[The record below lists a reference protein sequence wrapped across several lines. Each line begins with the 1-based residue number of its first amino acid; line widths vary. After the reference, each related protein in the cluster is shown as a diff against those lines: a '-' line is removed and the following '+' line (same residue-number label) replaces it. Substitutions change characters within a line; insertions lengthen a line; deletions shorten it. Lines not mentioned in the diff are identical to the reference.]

1 MTSKSFVLTAVLA
14 VAVVLAASAP
24 MYSASNSCQVNVPYA
39 GALSGKHLAAGQY
52 NISWQAHSPSL
63 TVTVAQGKNV
73 VATVQGRMEE
83 RAGRFQRNMVVYTEK
98 PDGSQI
104 ISEIRVR
111 GTNRAIVFDE

>member
-1 MTSKSFVLTAVLA
+1 MTRKDSLLTAVLV
-14 VAVVLAASAP
+14 VAVVLAASVP
-24 MYSASNSCQVNVPYA
+24 MYPASNSCQVNVPYA
-39 GALSGKHLAAGQY
+39 GALNGKHLAAGRY

-83 RAGRFQRNMVVYTEK
+83 RAGKFQNNMVVYTER
-98 PDGSQI
+98 PDGSQS